1 MIESLGEARARRAS
15 MADATTVGMGGQ
27 GGRRASTGGWMSGGS
42 GNVTVGNNS
51 PQLGAGRGSNSPLQ
65 GLGRG
70 NNSPLQGLGRGNNS
84 PQLGAGRGNRISPQP
99 GQAPKKNFDE
109 LAAAHKKKLSYVRPL
124 PTRR

>member
-27 GGRRASTGGWMSGGS
+27 GARRASTGGWMSGGS
-42 GNVTVGNNS
+42 GNFTVGNNS

-70 NNSPLQGLGRGNNS
+70 NNSP
-84 PQLGAGRGNRISPQP
+84 QLGAGRGNKISPQP